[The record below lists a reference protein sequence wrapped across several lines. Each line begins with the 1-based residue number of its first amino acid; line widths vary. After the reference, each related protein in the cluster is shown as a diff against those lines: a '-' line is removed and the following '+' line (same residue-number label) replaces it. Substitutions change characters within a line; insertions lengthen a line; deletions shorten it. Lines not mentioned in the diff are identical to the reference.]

1 MCRLFRKRLVF
12 KQLKKAVHLYICSG
26 WLTDLAESL
35 SNHLGE
41 VQSGTTESETGA
53 LICKFY
59 RSFPITP
66 ESEGTPWGWGVKLE
80 QKHFRK
86 YIENY

>member
-1 MCRLFRKRLVF
+1 MCRFVRKRLVF
-12 KQLKKAVHLYICSG
+12 KQLKKAVHWYICSG

-86 YIENY
+86 HFAEI